1 VKRAGRRNLLVIL
14 MLCVV
19 MTLFVLPS
27 SVFAAQVN
35 DSTTTITCANGGTDS
50 ATSDIS
56 SCLPSGRWGNYVGE
70 ITSRTEP
77 YSGSDVAGWFSNVK
91 QTISSQTHIVL
102 PNILMQLT
110 QVCWSSALSISQF
123 AASFEPMKQAGA
135 NIDSAVSTMVTS
147 LMDGG
152 IPATIAVLGIVAW
165 VGAAGFQIGTVKEAS
180 KRIVIMVLCFAS
192 ITMLGAGAA
201 KTGKNA
207 TEPATG
213 SPWWVVQTINNTIN
227 KLSVNLDLDG
237 MADSDKNMMSYHHA
251 ANGAK
256 TNCQDYLYFMHQA
269 YDEQAKSNGNQD
281 TSNVTKAINRIWEET
296 SLRSFVTMQYGNP
309 QTTGTSSFRI
319 AENARQ
325 GYCHVLEMKANT
337 NTTIQKDL
345 TNKAMA
351 LHISDQRAKWLFS
364 VDGWVDPRNPYFT
377 DKPLERENATYLSR
391 AGVFWETCGTKRNQ
405 EIYARAGWATLINNL
420 GDTGTKNI
428 KNGSTKVRVK
438 IDDLDNVKPTNGGK
452 GVMDAKQNG
461 SEDETIQQ
469 TTSVCQTI
477 LKQGSVIFSRSTDI
491 NKEDDGTYKD
501 QQNDTNW
508 GDSATVGWRFDV
520 PNVSGT
526 WSEANLRDAQDDST
540 VTGGAKKTIDY
551 MYGNNNVDTLGACG
565 TLIGGIVNLVVWGLL
580 SLVLILTKLMMI
592 MMALFLVVT
601 FLVQA
606 FPIGE
611 KPKKALKNWATYTC
625 QLSMVG
631 ALYGALGA
639 LATFICGLTLKFT
652 SASSG
657 SFTYQLIAGLSPLLA
672 LAAIGMFC
680 SKVLKC
686 GNPFSVNALMGMA
699 GGTAMASG
707 LRKGMHMIGQYR
719 MMQAMR
725 GGFRRGGNGVG
736 RLSTNGTGAG
746 MAHNGARQSETV
758 LSKMSRA
765 QQDSLSQ
772 GDRNLMNRNAKE
784 FEAIQTRGRGSKNWA
799 RMDKNTV
806 RGSLAGAKLH
816 FEDSTGKFKG
826 RLNKAVSKFHG
837 EDNTEAFAHSI
848 AQRHPGMSLND
859 VQRKAQRMNHLN
871 NAGRKLQGAARV
883 AGAGAAMAGA
893 GLAFAARAAKSA
905 PLRNVAARGAK
916 VAAKAAVT
924 GALFSNPI
932 TAPLGL
938 IAAGK
943 LATDRDAWHGAA
955 QVGKGIAHAGGKGLQ
970 LGHDALQKRLDRTQ
984 RIIDMANGDAPLP
997 SPFTGTGDGN
1007 GGAGGP
1013 VPTPSGSDNGAG
1025 SAMPTSDGAPTE
1037 TIPTS
1042 DGAQQA
1048 PRMGENEAF
1057 NQVRAGMMAD
1067 FVDNQHMS
1075 QEDAEQAFQE
1085 AVASGEVDNSVQAY
1099 ISQNNQSPI
1108 ENATAQPEMNAN
1120 QPVYNTETGEI
1131 VGETLPSGT
1140 MDAAVSAASTWQNA
1154 TGNTTPMPESV
1165 NNALQQAYMRENPV
1179 QQSPEEHLRMAQEEW
1194 TRTTGLPSDMMP
1206 ASAERAMNPNG
1217 IQPSREFTVDSGRT
1231 QQQGSVQAQAPRQQS
1246 QPQPQAQVRQ
1256 QPSVRMQPPT
1266 TPSPTVKQPVDAN
1279 PSNLT
1284 GFPSVGNLHM
1294 KKPPTGGQPT
1304 PKPPFMK

>member
-1 VKRAGRRNLLVIL
+1 MKRAGRRNLLVIL

-1217 IQPSREFTVDSGRT
+1217 IHPSREFTVDSSRT

>member
-1 VKRAGRRNLLVIL
+1 
-14 MLCVV
+14 
-19 MTLFVLPS
+19 
-27 SVFAAQVN
+27 
-35 DSTTTITCANGGTDS
+35 
-50 ATSDIS
+50 
-56 SCLPSGRWGNYVGE
+56 
-70 ITSRTEP
+70 
-77 YSGSDVAGWFSNVK
+77 
-91 QTISSQTHIVL
+91 
-102 PNILMQLT
+102 
-110 QVCWSSALSISQF
+110 
-123 AASFEPMKQAGA
+123 
-135 NIDSAVSTMVTS
+135 
-147 LMDGG
+147 
-152 IPATIAVLGIVAW
+152 
-165 VGAAGFQIGTVKEAS
+165 
-180 KRIVIMVLCFAS
+180 
-192 ITMLGAGAA
+192 
-201 KTGKNA
+201 
-207 TEPATG
+207 
-213 SPWWVVQTINNTIN
+213 
-227 KLSVNLDLDG
+227 
-237 MADSDKNMMSYHHA
+237 
-251 ANGAK
+251 
-256 TNCQDYLYFMHQA
+256 
-269 YDEQAKSNGNQD
+269 
-281 TSNVTKAINRIWEET
+281 
-296 SLRSFVTMQYGNP
+296 
-309 QTTGTSSFRI
+309 
-319 AENARQ
+319 
-325 GYCHVLEMKANT
+325 
-337 NTTIQKDL
+337 
-345 TNKAMA
+345 
-351 LHISDQRAKWLFS
+351 
-364 VDGWVDPRNPYFT
+364 
-377 DKPLERENATYLSR
+377 
-391 AGVFWETCGTKRNQ
+391 
-405 EIYARAGWATLINNL
+405 
-420 GDTGTKNI
+420 
-428 KNGSTKVRVK
+428 
-438 IDDLDNVKPTNGGK
+438 
-452 GVMDAKQNG
+452 MDA
-461 SEDETIQQ
+461 
-469 TTSVCQTI
+469 
-477 LKQGSVIFSRSTDI
+477 
-491 NKEDDGTYKD
+491 
-501 QQNDTNW
+501 
-508 GDSATVGWRFDV
+508 
-520 PNVSGT
+520 
-526 WSEANLRDAQDDST
+526 
-540 VTGGAKKTIDY
+540 
-551 MYGNNNVDTLGACG
+551 
-565 TLIGGIVNLVVWGLL
+565 
-580 SLVLILTKLMMI
+580 
-592 MMALFLVVT
+592 
-601 FLVQA
+601 
-606 FPIGE
+606 
-611 KPKKALKNWATYTC
+611 
-625 QLSMVG
+625 
-631 ALYGALGA
+631 
-639 LATFICGLTLKFT
+639 
-652 SASSG
+652 
-657 SFTYQLIAGLSPLLA
+657 
-672 LAAIGMFC
+672 
-680 SKVLKC
+680 
-686 GNPFSVNALMGMA
+686 
-699 GGTAMASG
+699 
-707 LRKGMHMIGQYR
+707 
-719 MMQAMR
+719 
-725 GGFRRGGNGVG
+725 
-736 RLSTNGTGAG
+736 
-746 MAHNGARQSETV
+746 
-758 LSKMSRA
+758 
-765 QQDSLSQ
+765 
-772 GDRNLMNRNAKE
+772 
-784 FEAIQTRGRGSKNWA
+784 
-799 RMDKNTV
+799 NTV
-806 RGSLAGAKLH
+806 RGSLAGTRLH
-816 FEDSTGKFKG
+816 MEKSHDKFRQRLNTAASKFKG
-826 RLNKAVSKFHG
+826 A
-837 EDNTEAFAHSI
+837 DNTEAFAHRI
-848 AQRHPGMSLND
+848 AQRHPGMSLDN
-859 VQRKAQRMNHLN
+859 VQRRAEMMNHLN
-871 NAGRKLQGAARV
+871 NDGRKLQSAARV

>member
-1 VKRAGRRNLLVIL
+1 MKRAGRRNLLVIL

-180 KRIVIMVLCFAS
+180 KRIVIMVLCFVS

>member
-1 VKRAGRRNLLVIL
+1 MKRAGRRNLLVIL

-611 KPKKALKNWATYTC
+611 KPKEALKNWATYTC